1 MNRQFFLLV
10 ILVSIIQYSCSQ
22 KKIPDYKDCSLSAEK
37 RADDLI
43 SRMNLDEKVAQTLC
57 LSADMFVKNGEPDS
71 VMLSRVLKNG
81 IGQIRDCWSTG
92 EENTVKINNWIQ
104 KFVSEN
110 TRLGIPVIIHGEG
123 LHGFVGD
130 HATSFPQAI
139 ALSGTWN
146 LDLIDKVY
154 SIAANEARSR
164 GIQQL
169 LSPVLDVARDPRWGS
184 NCFHLYWM
192 LQGIPDGDDFPKHL
206 AKIHT

>member
-92 EENTVKINNWIQ
+92 EENTVKINNRKRSITC
-104 KFVSEN
+104 KSK
-110 TRLGIPVIIHGEG
+110 
-123 LHGFVGD
+123 
-130 HATSFPQAI
+130 
-139 ALSGTWN
+139 SG
-146 LDLIDKVY
+146 
-154 SIAANEARSR
+154 
-164 GIQQL
+164 G
-169 LSPVLDVARDPRWGS
+169 
-184 NCFHLYWM
+184 
-192 LQGIPDGDDFPKHL
+192 
-206 AKIHT
+206 